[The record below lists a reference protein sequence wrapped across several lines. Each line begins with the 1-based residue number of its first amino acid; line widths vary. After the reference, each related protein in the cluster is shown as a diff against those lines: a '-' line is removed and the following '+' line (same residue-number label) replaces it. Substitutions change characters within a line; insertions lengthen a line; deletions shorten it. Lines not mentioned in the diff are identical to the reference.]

1 MSDKLADVISYST
14 SYLTGAVRDLTIAV
28 DRATV
33 ELARLSR
40 VLEADLPQTEE
51 LNRLNRAI
59 EGELNRLSQAL
70 DTRADDGK

>member
-1 MSDKLADVISYST
+1 MSDKLAD
-14 SYLTGAVRDLTIAV
+14 AVRDLTIAV